1 MSTRMLRPSAVLAAL
16 VLGAGALGLGAAG
29 AGAAPPTA
37 DGPAGLECL
46 SDRDFPS
53 EALAAGRGSRAKDP
67 HDVSSWQARA
77 MEVRL
82 ARALS
87 ARRLTGGSTATAR
100 TATGAVAFAPTVVKV
115 HWHTVT
121 SGSVGAV
128 SPATIAS
135 QVSVLNNAYAGSGF
149 SFTLASTTTSNNAS
163 WYTALGYGSPQE
175 RAMKTALHA
184 GGKRD
189 LNIYTAALA
198 DDLLGWAT
206 FPRTIVDP
214 MDGVVLK
221 DTSLPGGSEAPFNL
235 GDTAVH
241 EVGHWLN
248 LHHTFRGGCSRI
260 GDYVSDTPPEASP
273 ANGCPTG
280 RDTCTLAGLDP
291 IRNFMDYSHDA
302 CMDHFT
308 PGQRTRMQNSWLAF
322 RAA

>member
-1 MSTRMLRPSAVLAAL
+1 MLRPSAVLAAV
-16 VLGAGALGLGAAG
+16 VLGAAAVGFGAVGASAVPV
-29 AGAAPPTA
+29 AS
-37 DGPAGLECL
+37 DGPAGVACL
-46 SDRDFPS
+46 SAGDSAVEARD
-53 EALAAGRGSRAKDP
+53 ARTTLRGPRVKDP
-67 HDVSSWQARA
+67 HDVPSWQAQA
-77 MEVRL
+77 MEARL

-87 ARRLTGGSTATAR
+87 AKRLSGGSATAAR
-100 TATGAVAFAPTVVKV
+100 TASGAAAFTPTVVRV
-115 HWHTVT
+115 HWHTIT

-128 SPATIAS
+128 SPARIAS
-135 QVSVLNNAYAGSGF
+135 QVSVLNTAYAGSGF
-149 SFTLASTTTSNNAS
+149 SFTLASTTTTNNAT
-163 WYTALGYGSPQE
+163 WYTALEYGSTGE
-175 RAMKTALHA
+175 RAMKTALHV

-198 DDLLGWAT
+198 DGLLGWAT
-206 FPRTIVDP
+206 FPRTTVDP
-214 MDGVVLK
+214 MDGVVLL
-221 DTSLPGGSEAPFNL
+221 DTSLPGGTAPYGL

-260 GDYVSDTPPEASP
+260 GDYVSDTPPESSP

-291 IRNFMDYSHDA
+291 IRNFMDYTHDS